1 MLGKWVTNRWA
12 RFRCLAYCQYIFML
26 YSLLSPFVTRRSFVR
41 LFVRRCLFSLVSWG
55 RALIRSLFLSVFFF
69 YSLFSLHIL
78 LFSVFII
85 LLFNFLLLG
94 ALALQPLI
102 PMVLLMSYMLLF
114 RFVSLSAFRVSPKSR
129 SSNRSGQWQK
139 RAKMKIRLHKK
150 SNNNKICTDRETR
163 ERERET
169 ASEYREW
176 RDEQK
181 TKDFMCALTKWE

>member
-1 MLGKWVTNRWA
+1 MFG
-12 RFRCLAYCQYIFML
+12 
-26 YSLLSPFVTRRSFVR
+26 LLSIYFYALLFTLAVRYSAFVR
-41 LFVRRCLFSLVSWG
+41 LFVCSPLLVLVGELRARAHSFSL
-55 RALIRSLFLSVFFF
+55 SLCLFF

-114 RFVSLSAFRVSPKSR
+114 RFVSLSAFRVSTKSR

-169 ASEYREW
+169 ASEYRE
-176 RDEQK
+176 
-181 TKDFMCALTKWE
+181 

>member
-55 RALIRSLFLSVFFF
+55 RALIRSLFLTVFF

-114 RFVSLSAFRVSPKSR
+114 RFVSLSAFRVSPKPR
-129 SSNRSGQWQK
+129 SSNRSGQKWKFGYTKNQTTTK
-139 RAKMKIRLHKK
+139 FAQIERQ
-150 SNNNKICTDRETR
+150 
-163 ERERET
+163 ERERD
-169 ASEYREW
+169 SEW
-176 RDEQK
+176 I
-181 TKDFMCALTKWE
+181 